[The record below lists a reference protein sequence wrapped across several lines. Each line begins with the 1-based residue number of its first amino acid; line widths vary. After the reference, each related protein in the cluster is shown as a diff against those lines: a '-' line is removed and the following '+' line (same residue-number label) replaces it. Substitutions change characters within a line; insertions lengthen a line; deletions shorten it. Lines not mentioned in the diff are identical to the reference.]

1 VEVKDIMEYKV
12 NKVKAPNRDS
22 VELLGQT
29 YEKGEPQG
37 EEMGRWRQ
45 KFDSRQERIKYL
57 QNGER
62 YFYGKEGYGSE
73 KRKNPA

>member
-1 VEVKDIMEYKV
+1 MAEDIK
-12 NKVKAPNRDS
+12 KVKAPNRDV
-22 VELLGQT
+22 VELLGAT
-29 YEKGEPQG
+29 FETGIPEG

-45 KFDSRQERIKYL
+45 KFDSREERIKYL

-62 YFYGKEGYGSE
+62 YFYGSEGFGSE